1 MSLYNFIILRK
12 KRICKTFK
20 GSGGCFWKHVT
31 YYYVIKN
38 YIGHKLAIFSTVIF
52 ILWDLLLTRWWDMRL
67 MHDVAWL
74 WEEQADSRNL
84 CRNKKKYCSC
94 CITLIRIN
102 TILSKNIYNDFQNM
116 LFRKLLIQLHDQTDI
131 FWKFYL
137 PADIL
142 WSTLNCWASVR
153 LHHCLFLAVLFGWF
167 SCQSQPKKKL
177 LKIYVLFV
185 NIIIYFYFLYHVMI
199 QSTVF
204 YSDWQENIF
213 FLSFFTLFNVN
224 IISTI

>member
-1 MSLYNFIILRK
+1 MTSIYEGKVSSKVQFIHAEQMSLYNFIILRK

-38 YIGHKLAIFSTVIF
+38 YIGHKLAIFNPVIF
-52 ILWDLLLTRWWDMRL
+52 ILLDLLLTRWWDMRL

-102 TILSKNIYNDFQNM
+102 TILSKNIYNDFQN
-116 LFRKLLIQLHDQTDI
+116 LLSGSCSSNCMTKQTY
-131 FWKFYL
+131 FGNF
-137 PADIL
+137 
-142 WSTLNCWASVR
+142 T
-153 LHHCLFLAVLFGWF
+153 CL
-167 SCQSQPKKKL
+167 Q
-177 LKIYVLFV
+177 
-185 NIIIYFYFLYHVMI
+185 IYFGHP
-199 QSTVF
+199 
-204 YSDWQENIF
+204 
-213 FLSFFTLFNVN
+213 
-224 IISTI
+224 